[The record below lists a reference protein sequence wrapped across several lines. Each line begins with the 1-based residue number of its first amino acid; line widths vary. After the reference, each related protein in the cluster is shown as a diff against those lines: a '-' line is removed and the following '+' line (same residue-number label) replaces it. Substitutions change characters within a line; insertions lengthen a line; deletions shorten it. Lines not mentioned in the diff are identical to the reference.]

1 MMDTK
6 QVAELTTRIVVA
18 MIESGKA
25 DCSDIEKVC
34 EMYRAMS
41 EQIVNTESELSK
53 R

>member
-6 QVAELTTRIVVA
+6 QIAELTTRIVVA

-25 DCSDIEKVC
+25 DCTDIEKVC
-34 EMYRAMS
+34 EMYKAIS
-41 EQIVNTESELSK
+41 EQIVVSESELSK